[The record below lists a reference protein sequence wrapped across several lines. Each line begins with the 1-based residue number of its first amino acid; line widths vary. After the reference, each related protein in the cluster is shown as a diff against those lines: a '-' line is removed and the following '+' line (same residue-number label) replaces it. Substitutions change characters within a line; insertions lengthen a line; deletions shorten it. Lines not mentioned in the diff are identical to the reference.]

1 MKKLFTSFSWI
12 IRHPLA
18 RGSAV
23 VFLGSMVANVMA
35 YAYHL
40 VVGRMLGPVRYGELA
55 SLVSFSYILNVPAIV
70 LQTVLT
76 RYIAGY
82 KARHEV
88 GRAKDLA
95 ITVTRWVFIAS
106 IIGTLLL
113 LPFLTGISQFLRL
126 SNPSVV
132 LYIFL
137 TSALLMFGT
146 VQTSLL
152 QGFQL
157 FFPAMVYANIGAVLR
172 LVGGAIGALFGVTE
186 TVVAGVATNVVGYF
200 LFLIPLGFVLK
211 ANSKPSNIPIKEAA
225 IFAIPTMLSILGVTS
240 LYSTD
245 IMLAK
250 HFLSEFDAGMYAAL
264 SVMGKIIFFASS
276 SVVYVLF
283 PVIAERTKQK
293 VSSNRLVYASLA
305 AVLAVSGSIT
315 LGYFLFPKIALH
327 LLFGPLYYPAAAS
340 LGIFGVFITFFS
352 LANVLVTTL
361 LGRGNTSVW
370 WFVAAAAL
378 VQIGVISIAHQTIA
392 TIILVNL
399 IVSAALFTSLL
410 LYYTHV
416 SKKH

>member
-1 MKKLFTSFSWI
+1 MKKLFTSFSWLF
-12 IRHPLA
+12 RHPLA
-18 RGSAV
+18 RGSAI
-23 VFLGSMVANVMA
+23 VFLGSMASNVLA

-82 KARHEV
+82 KANNEV

-95 ITVTRWVFIAS
+95 IAVTKWLL
-106 IIGTLLL
+106 IISMVGTMVL
-113 LPFLTGISQFLRL
+113 LPFLSGISEFLRL
-126 SNPSVV
+126 GNGTPV
-132 LYIFL
+132 LYMYF

-146 VQTSLL
+146 VETSLL

-157 FFPAMVYANIGAVLR
+157 FLPAMVYANIGATLR
-172 LVGGAIGALFGVTE
+172 LAGGALGALFGVTE
-186 TVVAGVATNVVGYF
+186 TVIAGVATNIFGYF
-200 LFLIPLGFVLK
+200 LYFIPLRFVLK
-211 ANSKPSNIPIKEAA
+211 SKSKPSNIPVKEGVR
-225 IFAIPTMLSILGVTS
+225 FAVPTMLSILGITS

-250 HFLSEFDAGMYAAL
+250 HFLPEFDAGLYAAL

-283 PVIAERTKQK
+283 PVIAERSKRGAA
-293 VSSNRLVYASLA
+293 SNRLVYAALA

-315 LGYFLFPKIALH
+315 IGYVFFPNIALN
-327 LLFGPLYYPAAAS
+327 LLFGPSYAPAAAS
-340 LGIFGVFITFFS
+340 LGIFGAFITLFS

-370 WFVAAAAL
+370 WFVVAAAL
-378 VQIGVISIAHQTIA
+378 SQIGAISLFHENVA
-392 TIILVNL
+392 TIVWANISVA
-399 IVSAALFTSLL
+399 AALCASLL
-410 LYYTHV
+410 VYYAHV
-416 SKKH
+416 SKNH